1 MAPAKRSG
9 AHNRHH
15 QLKQL
20 SGGVK
25 RLFGKLSIAIIVL
38 VICTLS
44 LLSSTKTYKSPT
56 IHTKVTPLPIFRI
69 HSFVIFFVKCEFCL

>member
-25 RLFGKLSIAIIVL
+25 RLFGKLSVAIIVL

-44 LLSSTKTYKSPT
+44 LLSSTKTYKPPT
-56 IHTKVTPLPIFRI
+56 APKVTPLPIVRI
-69 HSFVIFFVKCEFCL
+69 RSFVVFFFKCEFCL

>member
-1 MAPAKRSG
+1 MIRFIDFSRVGDAMAPAKRGG

-25 RLFGKLSIAIIVL
+25 RLFGKLSVAIIVL
-38 VICTLS
+38 VICTVS
-44 LLSSTKTYKSPT
+44 LLSSTKTYKPPAST
-56 IHTKVTPLPIFRI
+56 SKVFA
-69 HSFVIFFVKCEFCL
+69 S